1 MVAGEDRN
9 RLQRLF
15 LPLPGSLEPFPK
27 SGADQEGEGTGHD
40 DDEGHENP
48 SGIPARAGY
57 GSSHEEKTF
66 EMANGAWVAVC
77 LRSANDGG
85 KLGPWQSP
93 SQG

>member
-1 MVAGEDRN
+1 MVAGVDRN
-9 RLQRLF
+9 CLQSLS

-27 SGADQEGEGTGHD
+27 SGAEQEGEGAGYD
-40 DDEGHENP
+40 DDEGNENP

-66 EMANGAWVAVC
+66 EVANGAWVAVC

-85 KLGPWQSP
+85 KPGSWQSP